1 MILLWF
7 LLILLCIGLYVTLDG
22 YDLGIGIA
30 TLFERDAQH
39 RRQMLEL
46 VAVAWDGNETWLV
59 LTGVALWAG
68 FPLGFGTI
76 LPHAYL
82 VLIVMLLALIVRGVS
97 VEMVS
102 QKPPAPGWEKAF
114 GIASLAAA
122 LAQGLAAGTLA
133 MNLTI
138 TSGTFSGSAFGS
150 LGWFP
155 ALTAVA
161 VAGGYLAMGYAY
173 IKWKTA
179 GDLRSI
185 AGRRGYVSVLVASVL
200 AVVCLCAV
208 NATAAPLE
216 LHDPAPAIAFAW
228 LLLFA
233 AGGIGMMLA
242 GLKPGSRYER
252 YDFLSVV
259 GYGVAVVALL
269 LAVVVARYPVLIP
282 PSLTVA
288 DAASPDRSLT
298 FLAVGI
304 GLDLPLILFYSW
316 YAHHA
321 FRGKQD
327 GIPEADTPTPATP
340 TAAQSISA
348 AATSHQQA
356 RDGQGAQS

>member
-7 LLILLCIGLYVTLDG
+7 LLILLCVGLYVTLDG
-22 YDLGIGIA
+22 YDLGIGVA
-30 TLFERDAQH
+30 TLFERDPGR
-39 RRQMLEL
+39 RRQMMEL

-68 FPLGFGTI
+68 FPLAFGTI

-102 QKPPAPGWEKAF
+102 QKPPAPGWGKAF
-114 GIASLAAA
+114 GIASLIAA
-122 LAQGLAAGTLA
+122 LAQGLAVGSLA

-138 TSGTFSGSAFGS
+138 TGGAFSGSAFGS

-155 ALTAVA
+155 ALTAVT

-173 IKWKTA
+173 IKWKTT
-179 GDLRSI
+179 GDLRAT
-185 AGRRGYVSVLVASVL
+185 AGRRGYVSVLLASVL

-216 LHDPAPAIAFAW
+216 LHDPAPAVAFAG

-233 AGGIGMMLA
+233 AAGIGMMLA
-242 GLKPGSRYER
+242 GLKAGSRYER
-252 YDFLSVV
+252 CDFVPV
-259 GYGVAVVALL
+259 AGYGVAAVALL
-269 LAVVVARYPVLIP
+269 LAVVVARYPVLVP
-282 PSLTVA
+282 PSLTVTN
-288 DAASPDRSLT
+288 AASPDRTLT

-327 GIPEADTPTPATP
+327 CVPEAATPAPTTP
-340 TAAQSISA
+340 TAAQA
-348 AATSHQQA
+348 APAHQA
-356 RDGQGAQS
+356 HDGQGAQS